1 MARVICSVSHADV
14 FWPGDPEHRPV
25 LHDICWDIEEGAHT
39 VLVGANGAGKTT
51 LLNLLH
57 GDLWAATGST
67 RWLTEDGMEDSRI
80 AGRAVSALVS
90 PAQQQVVQSRG
101 WDISGLDLLLSG
113 FDGTPL
119 LYTPGTE
126 ARLRAARELARE
138 LDATPLL
145 ERSSRLLS
153 QGQLR
158 LLLLGRALIRRPS
171 LLLLDECTDGLD
183 ARHRDIFDE
192 VLGRY
197 ASCCTV
203 ILTTH
208 REHRIPA
215 WCAGRRYIDAGRLV
229 DTRPA
234 GTAAVGHGWERQA
247 EGGAAASIEAP
258 AAVTAE
264 SLIDLHD
271 ATVYMCGEPVLYDL
285 EFSLHRGERW
295 LLEGAN
301 GSGKSTFLRL
311 LAGDEN
317 VCWPGTIDFHLP
329 VGRKGEIALE
339 NLRRH
344 VRLVSDLSEA
354 YYGYDVTCL
363 ELVLSGFDNTV
374 GIYRDFTDAERQE
387 ARALLSLVGLAF
399 LETVSIRRLSTGQ
412 ERRLFLAR
420 ALVGRPSVLLLDE
433 PCTGLDDE
441 SRALYLSALDQAA
454 HDGLQ
459 YVFVSHYT
467 EDTPDSVNRVARMRD
482 GRLTVIR

>member
-1 MARVICSVSHADV
+1 MGKLLCRVAHADV

-39 VLVGANGAGKTT
+39 VLVGVNGAGKTT

-57 GDLWAATGST
+57 GDLWACTGSI
-67 RWLTEDGMEDSRI
+67 RWLTEDGLEDSRI
-80 AGRAVSALVS
+80 AGRAVTALVS

-101 WDISGLDLLLSG
+101 WDISGRDLLLSG
-113 FDGTPL
+113 YDGTPL
-119 LYTPGTE
+119 LYTPGT
-126 ARLRAARELARE
+126 AARVAAAEDLARR

-145 ERSSRLLS
+145 GRSIRTLS

-158 LLLLGRALIRRPS
+158 LLLLGRALIAKPS

-183 ARHRDIFDE
+183 AKHRAIFDR
-192 VLGRY
+192 VLKE
-197 ASCCTV
+197 ASATSTV

-208 REHRIPA
+208 REHRIPD
-215 WCAGRRYIDAGRLV
+215 WCTGRRYLDHGHLLLE
-229 DTRPA
+229 RPA
-234 GTAAVGHGWERQA
+234 AAGC
-247 EGGAAASIEAP
+247 AAAFAGGLPQVHPVHAVADTPATGSEAI
-258 AAVTAE
+258 VDI
-264 SLIDLHD
+264 SD
-271 ATVYMCGEPVLYDL
+271 ATVYMAGEPVLHDL

-317 VCWPGTIDFHLP
+317 VAWPGSIDFHLP
-329 VGRKGEIALE
+329 GGRKGEIALE

-344 VRLVSDLSEA
+344 IRLVSDLSEA

-374 GIYRDFTDAERQE
+374 GIYRDFGESERAE
-387 ARALLSLVGLAF
+387 ARELLGLVGLSF
-399 LETVSIRRLSTGQ
+399 LEDVSIRHISTGQ

-420 ALVGRPSVLLLDE
+420 ALAGHPSLLLLDE

-441 SRALYLSALDQAA
+441 SRALYLRALDAA
-454 HDGLQ
+454 ALDGLQ
-459 YVFVSHYT
+459 YVFVSHYQ
-467 EDTPDSVNRVARMRD
+467 EDIPDSVNRVARMQE
-482 GRLTVIR
+482 GRLAIVR